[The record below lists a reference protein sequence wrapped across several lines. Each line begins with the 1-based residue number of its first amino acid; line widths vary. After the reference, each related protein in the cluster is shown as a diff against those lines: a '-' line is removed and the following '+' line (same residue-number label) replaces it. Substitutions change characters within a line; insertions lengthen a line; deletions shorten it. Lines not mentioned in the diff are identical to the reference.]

1 MRPGGI
7 GGWFVPVKFPTWEC
21 LRRKPS
27 LVPLGSLGEAGTR
40 SGTQSQ
46 DCLRWESP
54 DFRRGRMSRKSVWS
68 CRSRSRGR
76 GGWKMNTTVQKA
88 IHDGMKATGITQTEL
103 AVVLRSRAR
112 ASEIINGKRDLR
124 RIELL
129 VLSYLLHIPLET
141 LMPPL
146 SEEDKLHIDSLIA
159 WERKLQET
167 RYIKKRASKRSKKSC
182 PKN

>member
-1 MRPGGI
+1 
-7 GGWFVPVKFPTWEC
+7 
-21 LRRKPS
+21 
-27 LVPLGSLGEAGTR
+27 
-40 SGTQSQ
+40 
-46 DCLRWESP
+46 
-54 DFRRGRMSRKSVWS
+54 
-68 CRSRSRGR
+68 
-76 GGWKMNTTVQKA
+76 MNTTVQKA

-112 ASEIINGKRDLR
+112 ASEIINGKRELR
-124 RIELL
+124 RTELL

-167 RYIKKRASKRSKKSC
+167 RYIKKRASNRSKKSC

>member
-1 MRPGGI
+1 
-7 GGWFVPVKFPTWEC
+7 
-21 LRRKPS
+21 
-27 LVPLGSLGEAGTR
+27 
-40 SGTQSQ
+40 
-46 DCLRWESP
+46 
-54 DFRRGRMSRKSVWS
+54 
-68 CRSRSRGR
+68 
-76 GGWKMNTTVQKA
+76 MNTTVQKA
-88 IHDGMKATGITQTEL
+88 INDGMKAAGITQTEL
-103 AVVLRSRAR
+103 AIVLRSRAR

-167 RYIKKRASKRSKKSC
+167 RYIKKELLNGVRNHARRTDVATVPTVSSKSTR
-182 PKN
+182 

>member
-1 MRPGGI
+1 
-7 GGWFVPVKFPTWEC
+7 
-21 LRRKPS
+21 
-27 LVPLGSLGEAGTR
+27 
-40 SGTQSQ
+40 
-46 DCLRWESP
+46 
-54 DFRRGRMSRKSVWS
+54 
-68 CRSRSRGR
+68 
-76 GGWKMNTTVQKA
+76 MNTTVQKA
-88 IHDGMKATGITQTEL
+88 IHDGMKVTGITQTEL

-112 ASEIINGKRDLR
+112 VSEIINRKRDLTKT
-124 RIELL
+124 ELL
-129 VLSYLLHIPLET
+129 ELSYLIHIPLEK

>member
-1 MRPGGI
+1 
-7 GGWFVPVKFPTWEC
+7 
-21 LRRKPS
+21 
-27 LVPLGSLGEAGTR
+27 
-40 SGTQSQ
+40 
-46 DCLRWESP
+46 
-54 DFRRGRMSRKSVWS
+54 
-68 CRSRSRGR
+68 
-76 GGWKMNTTVQKA
+76 MNTTVQKA

-124 RIELL
+124 RTELL

-167 RYIKKRASKRSKKSC
+167 RYIKKKELLNGVRNHVRRTDVATMPIMPSKSPR
-182 PKN
+182 